1 MEFFVRRPDIER
13 YPGVIV
19 YKDTELEYKTEKVT
33 QSLKDLVLITE
44 TKTEG
49 EGFEA
54 EYRTKVFLSEGDI
67 LYFEEGGRGY
77 IKPVESFVT
86 VQEAIQDLEAIAD
99 L

>member
-1 MEFFVRRPDIER
+1 MEFFVKRPDIGR

-19 YKDTELEYKTEKVT
+19 RKDTELEYKTEKVT
-33 QSLKDLVLITE
+33 QILKDLVLTSE

-54 EYRTKVFLSEGDI
+54 EYRTKVFLNEGDI
-67 LYFEEGGRGY
+67 LYFEDGGRGY
-77 IKPVESFVT
+77 IKPLEPFVT
-86 VQEAIQDLEAIAD
+86 VKEAIRDLEAIAD